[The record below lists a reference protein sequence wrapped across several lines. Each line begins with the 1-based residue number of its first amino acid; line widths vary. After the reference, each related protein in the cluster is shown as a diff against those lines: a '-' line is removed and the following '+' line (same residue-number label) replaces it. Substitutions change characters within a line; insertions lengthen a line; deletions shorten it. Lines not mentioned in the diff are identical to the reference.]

1 MATKRISK
9 LPRKPKNATPEAG
22 SAKAKSRNRAKT
34 ATTSRARPA
43 SGPKLASGAA
53 LSPQTTT
60 DVKPLRPT
68 QSAPSAGNERF
79 TLAVD
84 IGGTHVKAS
93 VLDGAGRELV
103 ARVELP
109 TPRPSPP
116 DAVLKAIAELVA
128 SLPPFDRISAGF
140 PGVVVRG
147 CIVTAPNLGT
157 QAWHGFDLAAA
168 LTRQLGKPA
177 RVLNDAEVQGFGVIE
192 GKGLECVVTLGT
204 GFGSALY
211 RDGELMPHLELGQ
224 HPIWK
229 QKTYDQYIG
238 IAALRKHGDAKWNRR
253 VQHAI
258 AIVHTL
264 LNYDHLYIGGGNAM
278 RLDFALPTNVTR
290 VSNEAGITGG
300 VALWRPGLERMFSSR
315 PA

>member
-1 MATKRISK
+1 M
-9 LPRKPKNATPEAG
+9 
-22 SAKAKSRNRAKT
+22 
-34 ATTSRARPA
+34 
-43 SGPKLASGAA
+43 
-53 LSPQTTT
+53 
-60 DVKPLRPT
+60 
-68 QSAPSAGNERF
+68 
-79 TLAVD
+79 
-84 IGGTHVKAS
+84 
-93 VLDGAGRELV
+93 
-103 ARVELP
+103 
-109 TPRPSPP
+109 
-116 DAVLKAIAELVA
+116 
-128 SLPPFDRISAGF
+128 
-140 PGVVVRG
+140 
-147 CIVTAPNLGT
+147 
-157 QAWHGFDLAAA
+157 
-168 LTRQLGKPA
+168 
-177 RVLNDAEVQGFGVIE
+177 LNDAEVQGFGVIE
-192 GKGLECVVTLGT
+192 GRGLECVVTLGT

-300 VALWRPGLERMFSSR
+300 VALWRPGLERDVQQSTGLTQLASAIASATRIAAAHCRGGNAVRFPRARMRPGLRPRSR
-315 PA
+315 LPPFPTRVSPVRSRTGPA